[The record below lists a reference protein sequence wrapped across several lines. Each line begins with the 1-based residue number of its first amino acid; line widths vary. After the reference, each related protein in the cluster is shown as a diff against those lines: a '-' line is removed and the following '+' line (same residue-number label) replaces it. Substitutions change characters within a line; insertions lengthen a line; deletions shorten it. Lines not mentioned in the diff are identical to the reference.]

1 MVRALGASVA
11 AATLAVAPT
20 ASAGLLFGGGNS
32 IDLMQVG
39 TGYIDVADP
48 GQSEFTDLAQ
58 IFSPPV
64 GSSLLLGGSIPG
76 VESFY
81 SELAFTNLDGP
92 IATFEFE
99 SDIDIESIPP
109 EYDISFA
116 GSRLV
121 FNTVVPVLLTL
132 TGTVTSDGSASGF
145 FYLYGTSAP
154 IFLFGTV
161 NYTVEI
167 GPGTTEIAWGVLG
180 QDTSP
185 TNDAVFAGSLS
196 LTLVPAPGA
205 VALLAA
211 AGLLAGRRRRD

>member
-11 AATLAVAPT
+11 AATLVVAPT

-211 AGLLAGRRRRD
+211 AGLIAGRRRRD

>member
-11 AATLAVAPT
+11 AATLVVAPT

-154 IFLFGTV
+154 LFLFGTV

>member
-1 MVRALGASVA
+1 MVRALGTSVA
-11 AATLAVAPT
+11 AATLMVSST
-20 ASAGLLFGGGNS
+20 VSAGILFGGDNS

-39 TGYIDVADP
+39 HRYINTADP
-48 GQSEFTDLAQ
+48 GEIEFTDLAQ

-76 VESFY
+76 VEAFY
-81 SELAFTNLDGP
+81 SDLTFTSLVGP
-92 IATFEFE
+92 TATFEFE
-99 SDIDIESIPP
+99 SDIDIETIPP
-109 EYDISFA
+109 EFEISFA

-145 FYLYGTSAP
+145 FYLYGTAVP
-154 IFLFGTV
+154 VFLFDSV
-161 NYTVEI
+161 NYSVEI
-167 GPGTTEIAWGVLG
+167 GPGTTAIAWGVLG
-180 QDTSP
+180 RDTSP

-211 AGLLAGRRRRD
+211 AGLIAGRRRRD